1 MINGIEFRRLFI
13 LFQNYAK
20 FTNDWIN
27 YHKVTIHSYLM
38 SHLNAT
44 RSGYVSVPNVST
56 IRL

>member
-44 RSGYVSVPNVST
+44 
-56 IRL
+56 